1 MNLYLF
7 LGVNRY
13 LLVEVVDVAEVLEA
27 EDAWTVP
34 MVIPIFYTTWTK
46 VASDQVQLSGP
57 LDLPL
62 DLFQLHLAT
71 GKIYGKALQNFMH
84 MIR

>member
-1 MNLYLF
+1 MNSYLI

-13 LLVEVVDVAEVLEA
+13 LLVEAVDVAEVLEA
-27 EDAWTVP
+27 DDAWTVP
-34 MVIPIFYTTWTK
+34 TVIPIFYTTWTK

-57 LDLPL
+57 LDLLL

-71 GKIYGKALQNFMH
+71 GKI
-84 MIR
+84 